1 MLGFLSSVSRLLF
14 PVTGSQGT
22 GGTVEKSSSKN
33 SNQKKKEQKQNQ
45 QTNKNKLNLICRE
58 ITDF

>member
-1 MLGFLSSVSRLLF
+1 MLGFVSSVSRLLF

-33 SNQKKKEQKQNQ
+33 SNQKKK
-45 QTNKNKLNLICRE
+45 NKNKTNKQ
-58 ITDF
+58 TKTN